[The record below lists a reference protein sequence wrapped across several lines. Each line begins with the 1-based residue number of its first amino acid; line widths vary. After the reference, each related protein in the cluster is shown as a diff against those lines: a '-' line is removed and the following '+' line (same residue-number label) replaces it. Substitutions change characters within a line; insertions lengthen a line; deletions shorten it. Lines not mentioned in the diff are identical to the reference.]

1 MILGQL
7 CHPDIFYFIFYYFLF
22 RNKNKYYKSV
32 LFKLLY
38 FKCTVFIYTI
48 WKIENKINRNKNNN
62 FLADVHNTAPTQ
74 PFFMFHSLNL
84 SQLR

>member
-7 CHPDIFYFIFYYFLF
+7 CHPFYFILYYFLF
-22 RNKNKYYKSV
+22 RNKNKYYKRV

-48 WKIENKINRNKNNN
+48 KKNKNKKYKYK
-62 FLADVHNTAPTQ
+62 
-74 PFFMFHSLNL
+74 
-84 SQLR
+84 